1 MCESHLDNNQQRNLH
16 RLLTYATELV
26 DDFSDTM
33 STDQYQW
40 QRNILGHKFSV
51 SRSYCPGN
59 GECYPSAMNTLR
71 AWFYGHEDTQ
81 VMLASVLVVIGL
93 WWMVRVVLNLLINL
107 VCPLLVVFMA
117 VMCVPQLRSPLL
129 GQNYPALANLLKSIL
144 LKMAENIK
152 TSE

>member
-1 MCESHLDNNQQRNLH
+1 MPTALKIEHRKRRHLYK
-16 RLLTYATELV
+16 LLTYATELV

-40 QRNILGHKFSV
+40 QRTILGHNFSV
-51 SRSYCPGN
+51 SRTSGQCN
-59 GECYPSAMNTLR
+59 GENCSNIMNVFRSWL
-71 AWFYGHEDTQ
+71 YGHEDAQ

-93 WWMVRVVLNLLINL
+93 WWLVRLVLNLLINL
-107 VCPLLVVFMA
+107 VCPLLVVLLA

-129 GQNYPALANLLKSIL
+129 GQNYPAVANLLRNIL

-152 TSE
+152 TQ